1 MMYYHFMCSLW
12 FNCHS
17 KKPLGT
23 FGYSEVCW
31 FCLQFIQ
38 IGKVVNDVNVLTR
51 IKNYMKPYPKWKLNS
66 LQLKTPL
73 VWRSEVPTK
82 WISAR
87 PPTREESW
95 SPQTAGPCVTWDPA
109 CQGHQRLTY
118 FGIRVLDS
126 GGAQPVLSGLFQS
139 LIFVAK
145 TSNQLVNLIALRSR
159 VALY

>member
-12 FNCHS
+12 FNCLS
-17 KKPLGT
+17 EKLLGI

-66 LQLKTPL
+66 QNSLQLKTPL
-73 VWRSEVPTK
+73 VWRPEVPTK

-87 PPTREESW
+87 PPTRELK
-95 SPQTAGPCVTWDPA
+95 P
-109 CQGHQRLTY
+109 
-118 FGIRVLDS
+118 
-126 GGAQPVLSGLFQS
+126 
-139 LIFVAK
+139 
-145 TSNQLVNLIALRSR
+145 SNCRAVCNLRSCVPGSPEAYVLWYPGFGQR
-159 VALY
+159 RRWTGLVRPFPEFDPRGKNQ